1 MPRTATIFGNPIAQK
16 VVDKANREKN
26 KYLKKF
32 GDDTARH
39 FPLSSTSDDV
49 LTPALDVR
57 MVESHVVKNRMVEN
71 SSDGSAIE
79 KEKAIFIGNI
89 RMGYGHY
96 RIAMA
101 IASAAR
107 HLGYTPYWF
116 DMSSFS
122 ETTGSKVITHLN
134 KLYSLGS
141 RLSQKSALF
150 NRFYWDP
157 LNSKGFLKLEY
168 NAVDQKVAELM
179 TPIFKDIPQDV
190 PFIGTHTWT
199 AQAAV
204 HAGMEKVI
212 NIIPDNWPMGL
223 HLSEGA
229 VHTVQTPS
237 SYFGYKTLKGMA
249 DGELKPMPEGSLY
262 NVGHYIDHELLAD
275 LAGDTQ
281 KRLERISSNGP
292 KRLLLTIGGAGAQ
305 YELYRDMILAY
316 REQIE
321 RGELV
326 FYVNVGDHQSVMDK
340 LQADLNPIS
349 NVTSHQDNW
358 SQIQQFAEQA
368 LDDEVSGV
376 HLFCQQNLFAAV
388 YATNLL
394 MRSCDILI
402 TKPSELAFYPVP
414 KLMIKRVGGHEA
426 WGAIRAAEVGD
437 GTCECT
443 TNDEIMR
450 MLALMLKEPDL
461 LTEMNR
467 NILAAQKAGVYDGAY
482 NAVKLAFKDKQ

>member
-1 MPRTATIFGNPIAQK
+1 MPRTKTIFGNPVSQK
-16 VVDKANREKN
+16 VINKAENQKK
-26 KYLKKF
+26 KYLRKF
-32 GDDTARH
+32 GDDSQVR
-39 FPLSSTSDDV
+39 FQVSTQSDHV
-49 LTPALDVR
+49 LTPAFDIQ
-57 MVESHVVKNRMVEN
+57 MVNADDKGQPLN
-71 SSDGSAIE
+71 
-79 KEKAIFIGNI
+79 KEKAVFVGNI

-107 HLGYTPYWF
+107 HLGYKPYWF
-116 DMSSFS
+116 DMSSF
-122 ETTGSKVITHLN
+122 EQTTGTKVITHLN

-179 TPIFKDIPQDV
+179 TTVFNDIPKDI

-204 HAGMEKVI
+204 HAGMDRVV

-229 VHTVQTPS
+229 IHTVQTPS

-249 DGELKPMPEGSLY
+249 EGELNPMPEGSLY
-262 NVGHYIDHELLAD
+262 NTGHYIDHELLAD
-275 LAGDTQ
+275 LESDTE
-281 KRLERISSNGP
+281 KRLERLQNNQA

-305 YELYRDMILAY
+305 YELYRDMILQN
-316 REQIE
+316 RDKIE
-321 RGELV
+321 NGELV
-326 FYVNVGDHQSVMDK
+326 IYVNVGDHKKVLEK
-340 LQADLNPIS
+340 LQADLKPVSDLTVHEN
-349 NVTSHQDNW
+349 NW
-358 SQIQQFAEQA
+358 SGTQTFAELA
-368 LDDEVSGV
+368 LTGDISGV
-376 HLFCQQNLFAAV
+376 HLFCEEDLFAAV

-443 TNDEIMR
+443 TAEEIHR
-450 MLALMLKEPDL
+450 MLKLMLNEPEI

-467 NILAAQKAGVYDGAY
+467 NILKAKNNGIYDGAY
-482 NAVKLAFKDKQ
+482 KAVQLAVED